1 MWIEREIDINIIT
14 CALCTSSYLH
24 TKEPRFTFSIN
35 QILLLQPEG
44 DEKKEISFGDESSKI
59 GCRFWPKSFRTEGE
73 CEIIIIMY
81 L

>member
-1 MWIEREIDINIIT
+1 MHVQLFAYYR
-14 CALCTSSYLH
+14 TSVNG
-24 TKEPRFTFSIN
+24 EVTFSIN
-35 QILLLQPEG
+35 QILLLQLEG

>member
-1 MWIEREIDINIIT
+1 MH
-14 CALCTSSYLH
+14 CARPAICILKNLGLNG
-24 TKEPRFTFSIN
+24 EVTFSIN

>member
-1 MWIEREIDINIIT
+1 MH
-14 CALCTSSYLH
+14 CARPAICILRNLGLNG
-24 TKEPRFTFSIN
+24 EVTFSIN
-35 QILLLQPEG
+35 QILLLQLEG

-73 CEIIIIMY
+73 CEIILIMF

>member
-1 MWIEREIDINIIT
+1 MH
-14 CALCTSSYLH
+14 CARPAICILKNLGLNG
-24 TKEPRFTFSIN
+24 EVTFSIN
-35 QILLLQPEG
+35 QILLLQLEG
-44 DEKKEISFGDESSKI
+44 DEKKKISFGDESSKI

>member
-1 MWIEREIDINIIT
+1 MH
-14 CALCTSSYLH
+14 CARPAICILKNLGLNG
-24 TKEPRFTFSIN
+24 EVTFSIN
-35 QILLLQPEG
+35 QILLLQLEG

>member
-1 MWIEREIDINIIT
+1 MH
-14 CALCTSSYLH
+14 CARPAICILKNLGLNGDV
-24 TKEPRFTFSIN
+24 TFSIN